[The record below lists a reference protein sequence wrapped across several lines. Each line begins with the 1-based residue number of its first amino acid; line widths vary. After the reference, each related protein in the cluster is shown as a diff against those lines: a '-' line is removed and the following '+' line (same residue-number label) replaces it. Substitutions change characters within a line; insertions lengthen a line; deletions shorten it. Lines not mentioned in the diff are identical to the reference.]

1 MLPKVARM
9 LATDYTNYAM
19 EGRQIRAARALLGWS
34 QGDLCERASIS
45 RATLNDLE
53 NDKGDPRKSS
63 MTRVEEAFATAGVI
77 FLAPGDS
84 RSGGVGVRIRQ

>member
-1 MLPKVARM
+1 MH
-9 LATDYTNYAM
+9 ATDYTTVTM

-34 QGDLCERASIS
+34 QGDLCDHAGIS

-63 MTRVEEAFATAGVI
+63 MTRVEDAFARQGVI
-77 FLAPGDS
+77 FLSPGDT
-84 RSGGVGVRIRQ
+84 RSGGPGVRLKS